1 MSLVVLENVAL
12 GFGEQVLFSE
22 LGLRLAEGDRV
33 GLVGPNGSGKT
44 TLLKIMAGEQQPD
57 DGSVS
62 VSRGVS
68 IGYLPQDL
76 AIEGGQTLIDF
87 VTGSVPGRE
96 GLDQALVEAE
106 SELDRAQIASDDD
119 AMMEAAERIADLHD
133 RILHFEQFFSE
144 FEALRIL
151 GGLGFS
157 PTDHQRDLGE
167 FSGGWKMRAVLAG
180 LLFQK
185 PDLLLLD
192 EPTNHLDMPSV
203 AWFSQ
208 FLKSYKRAFVLIS
221 HDREFLNEQIARVV
235 SIEPEGIRHYTGNYD
250 QYKKQRAEEET
261 ILENKAKNLER
272 ERERL
277 QRFVDRFRAQA
288 NKAAAVQSR
297 VKALEKMEDVERY
310 QRRRV
315 MRFNF
320 PPTSRPVTEVIK
332 VEHLRK
338 AYGDLVVFPDLSLT
352 VRRGQ
357 RIGIIGTNGAGKTT
371 LLRMIAGEL
380 APSSGEINLGSGV
393 EVGYYAQHHADVLHR
408 GSTVLQEV
416 TSANPDES
424 PGRIRKVLGA
434 FLFSGDTVDK
444 PIAVLSGG
452 ERARVALAKLLI
464 RPGNVLLMDEPSNHL

>member
-1 MSLVVLENVAL
+1 
-12 GFGEQVLFSE
+12 
-22 LGLRLAEGDRV
+22 
-33 GLVGPNGSGKT
+33 
-44 TLLKIMAGEQQPD
+44 
-57 DGSVS
+57 
-62 VSRGVS
+62 
-68 IGYLPQDL
+68 
-76 AIEGGQTLIDF
+76 
-87 VTGSVPGRE
+87 
-96 GLDQALVEAE
+96 
-106 SELDRAQIASDDD
+106 
-119 AMMEAAERIADLHD
+119 
-133 RILHFEQFFSE
+133 
-144 FEALRIL
+144 
-151 GGLGFS
+151 
-157 PTDHQRDLGE
+157 
-167 FSGGWKMRAVLAG
+167 
-180 LLFQK
+180 
-185 PDLLLLD
+185 
-192 EPTNHLDMPSV
+192 V

-464 RPGNVLLMDEPSNHL
+464 RPGNVLLMDEPSNHLDLESTEALAESLGSFDGTLIFVSHNRALVRSLATTIWNVEDGTVENYPGSLDEYLYSCTLREQDEGAAMPAAIAGPSAKASGKQNRKRSREADKERKRREAEVRKLRSSKLGPVRDRVDKLETRIEKLETEQAERSSQLADPEVYADDSRRAQLLGDFQKAQAKLDELTARWEAASEELEAAEAQLADLQSQLEDA